1 MSHRNILVALALQ
14 MTGITAFGADL
25 PADAMR
31 QLQSPVSGYR
41 GQLGHVELLPDGA
54 AALTPGPDFSA
65 MARAALHYLGNN
77 PVPENHYQCRFL
89 NMLLKYPPTPL
100 PDPSKDLLDPTTVG
114 DTESRNDIA
123 FNQMREIC
131 GSDFG
136 RKAQEE
142 VHKRLVGYVRSIPG
156 QVGDDMCWCYL
167 YASSPNLDSPYANPW
182 TTAKL
187 LQSEVDLF
195 RLTGEDSHKK
205 LARRLFEGL
214 RKAAVWDT
222 DRAFYAN
229 GGQGFKAGK
238 NALGYPGHYSHV
250 VGPVTSYW
258 RNCRDPEA
266 LDFARSMAEGLVAD
280 LQPRHLHRA
289 DGSIGGHNHCQMHAV
304 RGVAQLGAGG
314 KRSAVS
320 RMGQGGLPALHRLR
334 LRHRLGTRVLRM
346 VRSREPRQP

>member
-1 MSHRNILVALALQ
+1 MDYALAPATLPTVQ
-14 MTGITAFGADL
+14 RSNRLPKGNHVTSKHSGRARSSDDGDHGLWRRSAGGCHAAVEIARVGLSRRDWPCRVAARRRGGVDARPRLFG
-25 PADAMR
+25 
-31 QLQSPVSGYR
+31 
-41 GQLGHVELLPDGA
+41 DG
-54 AALTPGPDFSA
+54 PR
-65 MARAALHYLGNN
+65 RAALFGQQSRAGEPLSVPVSQHAVEVPADSVARSEQGPLG
-77 PVPENHYQCRFL
+77 PHDR
-89 NMLLKYPPTPL
+89 
-100 PDPSKDLLDPTTVG
+100 G
-114 DTESRNDIA
+114 RH
-123 FNQMREIC
+123 REPQRHRLQSNAQIC

-238 NALGYPGHYSHV
+238 NALRLSRP
-250 VGPVTSYW
+250 
-258 RNCRDPEA
+258 
-266 LDFARSMAEGLVAD
+266 LLARRGSGD
-280 LQPRHLHRA
+280 LLLA
-289 DGSIGGHNHCQMHAV
+289 
-304 RGVAQLGAGG
+304 
-314 KRSAVS
+314 K
-320 RMGQGGLPALHRLR
+320 LP
-334 LRHRLGTRVLRM
+334 
-346 VRSREPRQP
+346 